1 MGQSWPLDVSI
12 VTRLL
17 SMAVQWGPSLTMQK
31 KIAAVVLDTRNH
43 VYLKFLLESQ
53 IPTAYNLFW

>member
-1 MGQSWPLDVSI
+1 
-12 VTRLL
+12 
-17 SMAVQWGPSLTMQK
+17 MAVQWGPSLTMQK